1 MNAKARKP
9 IMCATCKR
17 TKATKRIGSAYVCQQ
32 CWTDWKKTH
41 PSN

>member
-9 IMCATCKR
+9 IMCAVCKAR
-17 TKATKRIGSAYVCQQ
+17 KATKKIGKKYVCQQ
-32 CWTDWKKTH
+32 CWDNDRKTH